1 MTDNITDLISVLE
14 PMEGYY
20 GAYSS
25 IITLLIIIFIAL
37 IVGIAIFIFT
47 HSYLLVIIAGW
58 ITLYIGASMGFIP
71 FFIPVFYVLISIILI
86 SYSIFNYKPSD
97 LPEAPSEQFDY
108 WEAYGNRLKEA
119 YSAKFGGENKG
130 FNDEVNNRIVIM
142 QKLKHGFTNTI
153 AYDWLKRMKKFTE
166 AK

>member
-1 MTDNITDLISVLE
+1 MNGT
-14 PMEGYY
+14 
-20 GAYSS
+20 SS
-25 IITLLIIIFIAL
+25 YITLLDPISQYFSIPNGVITTIIVCFATL
-37 IVGIAIFIFT
+37 LLGIAIWIYT
-47 HSYLLVIIAGW
+47 RSYLLTAVTTSGMLFAGAF
-58 ITLYIGASMGFIP
+58 IGFIP
-71 FFIPVFYVLISIILI
+71 MFIPICHFLLSVIYI
-86 SYSIFNYKPSD
+86 SYNMFNYKPSD
-97 LPEAPSEQFDY
+97 LPDTPLGQVDY